1 MGAAEQAVVRRIY
14 QDAELNGIPATGSTV
29 RADAITIHRMDG
41 GKIAESWE
49 VWDTLGF
56 LRQIGVVPTT

>member
-29 RADAITIHRMDG
+29 RADAITIHRMADPR
-41 GKIAESWE
+41 IAETWE
-49 VWDTLGF
+49 VVDPLG
-56 LRQIGVVPTT
+56 LLPQIGVVPAG